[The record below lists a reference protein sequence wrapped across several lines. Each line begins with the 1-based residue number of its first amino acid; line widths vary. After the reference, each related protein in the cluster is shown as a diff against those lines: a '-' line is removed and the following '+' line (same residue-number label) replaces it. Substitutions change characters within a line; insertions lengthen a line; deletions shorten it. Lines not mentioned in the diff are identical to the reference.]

1 MANETPGLVGP
12 PMERPL
18 DDIIEYYHRW
28 LDRDGFPYHPFFSH
42 NQSWWDVRE
51 LRNVLLVHFNNLK
64 ADLPGQMRRIAEFLE
79 IEIDESV
86 FPQMVE
92 HCTFDYMKAH
102 ADDLTPLLSEVF
114 VGGGKNF
121 INKGTNGRWRDRLT
135 AADVQKNEDIAAR
148 EMTPDCAHW
157 IATGEMP

>member
-1 MANETPGLVGP
+1 
-12 PMERPL
+12 
-18 DDIIEYYHRW
+18 
-28 LDRDGFPYHPFFSH
+28 
-42 NQSWWDVRE
+42 
-51 LRNVLLVHFNNLK
+51 
-64 ADLPGQMRRIAEFLE
+64 
-79 IEIDESV
+79 
-86 FPQMVE
+86 MVE

-121 INKGTNGRWRDRLT
+121 INKGTNGRWRERLT
-135 AADVQKNEDIAAR
+135 AADVQKYEDSAAR